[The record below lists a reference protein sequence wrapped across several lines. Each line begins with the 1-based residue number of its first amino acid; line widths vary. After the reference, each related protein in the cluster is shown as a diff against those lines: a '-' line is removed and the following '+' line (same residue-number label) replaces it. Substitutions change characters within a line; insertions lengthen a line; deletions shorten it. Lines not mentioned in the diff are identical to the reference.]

1 MENKVGMVINNN
13 DNMINFCKMGIGK
26 KVNLDKCLIDMYDKL
41 EVVDVINLRHKL
53 SYMKVEVK

>member
-1 MENKVGMVINNN
+1 MENKVGMVVNNN
-13 DNMINFCKMGIGK
+13 NGMLNFYKMGSGK
-26 KVNLDKCLIDMYDKL
+26 KVNLEKCLIDMYDKL